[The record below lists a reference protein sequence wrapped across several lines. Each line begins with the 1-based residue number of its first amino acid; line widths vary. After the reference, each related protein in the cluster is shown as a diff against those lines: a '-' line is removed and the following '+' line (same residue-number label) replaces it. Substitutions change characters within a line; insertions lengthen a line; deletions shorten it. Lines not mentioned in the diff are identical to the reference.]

1 MGLNKPLLV
10 FLLSGT
16 LLVVSCSVTKK
27 TPPPVVE
34 KPSVLAPKVVVK
46 EVVRKDTFFENLLSQ
61 YPQLFDQVLK
71 NRENWNVQII
81 YTAIDRSDN
90 GIPVLTNHS
99 FNLNSD
105 RYFYPASTVKLPISL
120 LALQKLNE
128 LKINGL
134 DKNTTMLTD
143 QAYSGQTPVYNDPT
157 TRDGKPSIAQYIKK
171 ILIVSDNDA
180 YNRLYEFLGQDY
192 INEQLQKKGY
202 GSTQIFHRLG
212 VSLSADQN
220 RHTNPIKFL
229 SPQGSSLYNQP
240 MQSALLKYPVRKDS
254 IGKAFYSGGKLVNQP
269 MDFSTKNK
277 IGLADLHAIL
287 VGLVFPNSVN
297 PAQRFNITAEDRNFM
312 LTHMSQLPSESV
324 SPPYSADTATYWPA
338 YSKFL
343 LLGSQKGLIPK
354 NIRIFNKEGDAYG
367 QLTDVAYIV
376 DFDKK
381 IEFFLSCTIYC
392 NKDGIL
398 NDDIYEYETIGFPFM
413 KHLGQL
419 IYGLET
425 KRSRKNIPDLSSF
438 KFEYNQ

>member
-1 MGLNKPLLV
+1 M
-10 FLLSGT
+10 
-16 LLVVSCSVTKK
+16 
-27 TPPPVVE
+27 
-34 KPSVLAPKVVVK
+34 
-46 EVVRKDTFFENLLSQ
+46 DT
-61 YPQLFDQVLK
+61 
-71 NRENWNVQII
+71 
-81 YTAIDRSDN
+81 TAVDS
-90 GIPVLTNHS
+90 
-99 FNLNSD
+99 
-105 RYFYPASTVKLPISL
+105 LP
-120 LALQKLNE
+120 
-128 LKINGL
+128 
-134 DKNTTMLTD
+134 T
-143 QAYSGQTPVYNDPT
+143 
-157 TRDGKPSIAQYIKK
+157 IAHYAKK
-171 ILIVSDNDA
+171 ILVVSDNDA

-240 MQSALLKYPVRKDS
+240 MQSALRKYPVRKDS

-312 LTHMSQLPSESV
+312 LKHMSQLPSESV

-354 NIRIFNKEGDAYG
+354 NIRIEDDSL
-367 QLTDVAYIV
+367 QVA
-376 DFDKK
+376 
-381 IEFFLSCTIYC
+381 EFIFL
-392 NKDGIL
+392 L
-398 NDDIYEYETIGFPFM
+398 
-413 KHLGQL
+413 
-419 IYGLET
+419 
-425 KRSRKNIPDLSSF
+425 
-438 KFEYNQ
+438 

>member
-1 MGLNKPLLV
+1 
-10 FLLSGT
+10 
-16 LLVVSCSVTKK
+16 
-27 TPPPVVE
+27 
-34 KPSVLAPKVVVK
+34 
-46 EVVRKDTFFENLLSQ
+46 
-61 YPQLFDQVLK
+61 
-71 NRENWNVQII
+71 
-81 YTAIDRSDN
+81 
-90 GIPVLTNHS
+90 
-99 FNLNSD
+99 
-105 RYFYPASTVKLPISL
+105 
-120 LALQKLNE
+120 
-128 LKINGL
+128 
-134 DKNTTMLTD
+134 
-143 QAYSGQTPVYNDPT
+143 
-157 TRDGKPSIAQYIKK
+157 
-171 ILIVSDNDA
+171 
-180 YNRLYEFLGQDY
+180 
-192 INEQLQKKGY
+192 
-202 GSTQIFHRLG
+202 
-212 VSLSADQN
+212 
-220 RHTNPIKFL
+220 
-229 SPQGSSLYNQP
+229 
-240 MQSALLKYPVRKDS
+240 
-254 IGKAFYSGGKLVNQP
+254 

-312 LTHMSQLPSESV
+312 LKHMSQLPSESV

-413 KHLGQL
+413 KNLGQL

-438 KFEYNQ
+438 QYSGVYFQFRVMHSTKNG